1 VADVRPGEL
10 EFPPPFPRKRIK
22 GWRYHAET
30 GGSASARERVCGAQ
44 SLQAEMIA
52 LWLSLVERDV
62 FGKPASTFLNRA
74 LTAGWAA

>member
-1 VADVRPGEL
+1 
-10 EFPPPFPRKRIK
+10 
-22 GWRYHAET
+22 
-30 GGSASARERVCGAQ
+30 
-44 SLQAEMIA
+44 MIA